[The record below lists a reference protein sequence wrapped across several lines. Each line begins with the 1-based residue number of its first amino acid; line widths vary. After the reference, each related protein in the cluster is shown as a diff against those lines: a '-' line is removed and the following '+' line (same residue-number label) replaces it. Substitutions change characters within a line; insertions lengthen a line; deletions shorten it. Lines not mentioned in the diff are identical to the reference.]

1 MEPYVAWKVRRHRK
15 ENIMDR
21 GAQLVAGAVL
31 GGAALLAFLVLV
43 LCLGS
48 SALAQETESMSLQ
61 LTPSRDSG
69 VSGTATLTDTGAG
82 VRVELTMRGLPEAG
96 IEHIN
101 HFHTGGS
108 CTADRAGNVA
118 PATIPLKT
126 IEAKEDGTG
135 LGTTTLKDVTLDQ
148 LFDPGKERYIALH
161 SEVEKGQGVP
171 PVISCA
177 DVVEAA
183 GSGTVSTNLP
193 ASGGPQPAILLAA
206 TALMLLSL
214 AAGMVRLVRRDF

>member
-1 MEPYVAWKVRRHRK
+1 MAWKVRRHGK
-15 ENIMDR
+15 EIKVNR
-21 GAQLVAGAVL
+21 ATRLAAGAVL
-31 GGAALLAFLVLV
+31 GGVALLAFLALA
-43 LCLGS
+43 LTLGS
-48 SALAQETESMSLQ
+48 GALAQETDSMSLR

-69 VSGTATLTDTGAG
+69 VSGAATLTDVGG
-82 VRVELTMRGLPEAG
+82 SVRVELNMRGLPEAG

-101 HFHTGGS
+101 HFHAGGS

-126 IEAKEDGTG
+126 IVAKEDGTASA
-135 LGTTTLKDVTLDQ
+135 TTTLEDVTLDQ
-148 LFDPGKERYIALH
+148 LFDPGKKRYIALH

-183 GSGTVSTNLP
+183 GSGAVSTTLP
-193 ASGGPQPAILLAA
+193 ESGGPRPAMLLVA
-206 TALMLLSL
+206 TALVSLSA
-214 AAGMVRLVRRDF
+214 AAGVFRLVRRNL